1 MARFDTSLNHTD
13 AINASWARCRQKHKL
28 ARNSAQQILR
38 LQASEIAPRLE
49 SLLDRTSGNQGIF
62 NQLAESAARAGNCLV
77 VTDENGI
84 LVRLDSKNS
93 KRGDEDW
100 NGIAL
105 GSCWDERIAGTN
117 GVSMALQEG
126 RAITVRGHEHFFSK
140 LAPFS
145 CTATPLLDAENQTI
159 GVLNLCAIDRGNNAD
174 YLFAHQLLGAAAD
187 RIQRNLF
194 EQKYRDARII
204 SVSIPDHRYLFRSDE
219 LIAIN
224 SDGIIL
230 GSTTKAYNLVGMVQP
245 DDLKGK
251 SFEPLFGAEQ
261 RALRTPDQTANI
273 EDRDGPSL
281 NLRAHIHKGKVYKLR
296 SKASEERGAKHTTA
310 GQSSQRHS
318 LTPSLRELAIG
329 SKKMATLCARAN
341 EYFHCALPFVIEG
354 ASGTGK
360 SELVA
365 ALFQGVKLS
374 TNQVLT
380 VDCATIGEHEDDRVY
395 FRTLIEQARAIDSL
409 SSDEEKLTTMVFDN
423 IDELPAHA
431 QAELR
436 NLLSSIEVWDQK
448 IRHPPVSDLRI
459 IATCRRSLKE
469 LVDENNFR
477 DDLYHLLT
485 VAVIHLPTIGQREH
499 PYKLIRSVAEKLV
512 TGEVEITKEAEQA
525 LVNYEWSGNVR
536 QLRSVLKQA
545 LIDGNGRTISLV
557 NLAATPVAESPSPAL
572 TASDQPPVETAKL
585 KYDERTLLIDALQAT
600 NWNVS
605 RAARNL
611 EIGRATIH
619 RKMKRYGITRP
630 EN

>member
-1 MARFDTSLNHTD
+1 MARIDTGLDHTD
-13 AINASWARCRQKHKL
+13 AINASWTRCRQKHKL

-62 NQLAESAARAGNCLV
+62 KQLADSAASAGNCLV

-93 KRGDEDW
+93 KRGAEDW

-117 GVSMALQEG
+117 GVAMALLEG
-126 RAITVRGHEHFFSK
+126 RAFTVRGKEHFFSK

-145 CTATPLLDAENQTI
+145 CTAIPLLDAENHTI
-159 GVLNLCAIDRGNNAD
+159 GVLNMCAIDRGNTAD

-194 EQKYRDARII
+194 EQKYHDARII

-224 SDGIIL
+224 NDGIVL
-230 GSTTKAYNLVGMVQP
+230 GSTTKAYNLVGMTRP

-251 SFEPLFGAEQ
+251 SFDLLFGADERALRVPEQ
-261 RALRTPDQTANI
+261 RASI

-281 NLRAHIHKGKVYKLR
+281 KLRAHIQRGKLSR
-296 SKASEERGAKHTTA
+296 FRNKAYEEREAKQTTSR
-310 GQSSQRHS
+310 QSSQRHP
-318 LTPSLRELAIG
+318 LTPSLKELAIG
-329 SKKMATLCARAN
+329 SDTMATLCTRAN

-360 SELVA
+360 SELVS
-365 ALFQGVKLS
+365 ALLQGVKRGA
-374 TNQVLT
+374 NRVLT
-380 VDCATIGEHEDDRVY
+380 IDCSTLGKNEGDRGY
-395 FRTLIEQARAIDSL
+395 LRTLIEQACANDSL
-409 SSDEEKLTTMVFDN
+409 SGDEEKLSTMVFDN

-436 NLLSSIEVWDQK
+436 NILNSVEAWDHK
-448 IRHPPVSDLRI
+448 IRSPLVSDLRI
-459 IATCRRSLKE
+459 IATCRHSLKT
-469 LVDENNFR
+469 LVDEHNFR
-477 DDLYHLLT
+477 DDLYYLLT
-485 VAVIHLPTIGQREH
+485 GAVIHLPTIGQREN
-499 PYKLIRSVAEKLV
+499 PDELIQTLAEKL
-512 TGEVEITKEAEQA
+512 TNAEVEITKEARRA
-525 LVNYEWSGNVR
+525 LVNYEWPGNVT

-545 LIDGNGRTISLV
+545 LIDGNGRRISLV
-557 NLAATPVAESPSPAL
+557 DLAATPVVESPTPAL
-572 TASDQPPVETAKL
+572 TASDRPPVVKSKL
-585 KYDERTLLIDALQAT
+585 KYDERTLLIDALQAA

-611 EIGRATIH
+611 AMGRATIH
-619 RKMKRYGITRP
+619 RKMKRHGIQRSK
-630 EN
+630 